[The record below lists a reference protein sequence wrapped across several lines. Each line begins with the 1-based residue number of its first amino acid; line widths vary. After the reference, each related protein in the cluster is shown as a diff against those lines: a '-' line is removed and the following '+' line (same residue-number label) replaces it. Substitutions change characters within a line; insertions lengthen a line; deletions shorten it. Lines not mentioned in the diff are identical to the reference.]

1 MNAREL
7 IFVGMALASGVA
19 IGSALYEQ
27 GTEQRVQTVAEFPDL
42 VRGLKETPG
51 IIDVKVAVID
61 GKKQTIFAW
70 FKNKSSVDAWYNSPM
85 HRGAMAKFFPKMKG
99 AAHSLMGFADEKAP
113 ILVVASVTPSEKPHI
128 SGSRLAVSQIAIEM
142 YTPVPGG
149 VVFGSGFAPDSLDV
163 PGMRRIEVNAN
174 SD

>member
-1 MNAREL
+1 MTVKEATL
-7 IFVGMALASGVA
+7 AAAALAAGLG
-19 IGSALYEQ
+19 IGTSWNNPTEQ
-27 GTEQRVQTVAEFPDL
+27 GGGQVQTVSEFPDL

-70 FKNKSSVDAWYNSPM
+70 FKNKAGVDAWYNSPM

-99 AAHSLMGFADEKAP
+99 GAHSLTGFADEKAP
-113 ILVVASVTPSEKPHI
+113 VLVVASVTPSDKPHI
-128 SGSRLAVSQIAIEM
+128 EGSQLAVSQIAIEM

-149 VVFGSGFAPDSLDV
+149 IVFGGGFGPDALDV
-163 PGMRRIEVNAN
+163 PGIRRVKLNQN
-174 SD
+174 